1 MNKEIHISAYN
12 ALLESLEDIET
23 VKQKLQFQINNFDWI
38 GTKNNK
44 ETITKRIEALEL
56 DKIIRYI
63 NLTFEHGQKIDE
75 LNKQNVNRFAEIKD
89 LEHNIEQNKDVVEDK
104 LYSHNKRIDNN
115 LILC

>member
-38 GTKNNK
+38 GTESNK

-56 DKIIRYI
+56 DKIIRYS
-63 NLTFEHGQKIDE
+63 FESFIHDLE
-75 LNKQNVNRFAEIKD
+75 FDASFSHVDKD
-89 LEHNIEQNKDVVEDK
+89 LLVKRAKDLAKIYIEQAAHSVYALKN
-104 LYSHNKRIDNN
+104 S
-115 LILC
+115 